1 MSKEH
6 EQTIPF
12 AIVPSEVVMD
22 TRLTLETMRVL
33 VTLYSFRNKN
43 TGLAFP
49 GREAI
54 SERCGMHPSNI
65 SEATSKLVDLGWV
78 VKDGEGGHSKST
90 RYTINIPEVVT
101 ELAASSKAKSQARKD
116 KKVADSA
123 MVAQSAIVAE
133 QATLKVA
140 DSATPRIAQSATRKE
155 HTNITNQLTVI
166 PLSATPEKVKP
177 IADTELQTACK
188 ATWKSYC
195 AAYFNRYGVDPL
207 RNLSVNSTIKL
218 FVKKLPY
225 TEAPLVAAF
234 FVNHNDK
241 FYIQK
246 THAVPLMLKDAEGLR
261 TQWATGQTMTG
272 TKASQIDKTASN
284 YDSAQ
289 QAMAML
295 RRKNAAQ

>member
-1 MSKEH
+1 MAGVFFSWR
-6 EQTIPF
+6 Q
-12 AIVPSEVVMD
+12 AILESNLQPT
-22 TRLTLETMRVL
+22 TRHVLLTLACHMNDAGESCYPSIEL
-33 VTLYSFRNKN
+33 LCKE
-43 TGLAFP
+43 TGLSNRSVITHLQNANQDGWIQVSKHGFSGQRWANHEYRMSWP
-49 GREAI
+49 KDFQMQEVRKKVVNEVHNV
-54 SERCGMHPSNI
+54 SEKAVNQIHDLNIKVVNVVPEGSEPS
-65 SEATSKLVDLGWV
+65 SKKV
-78 VKDGEGGHSKST
+78 VKEVHTST
-90 RYTINIPEVVT
+90 SMSTSVNSPINPT
-101 ELAASSKAKSQARKD
+101 
-116 KKVADSA
+116 
-123 MVAQSAIVAE
+123 
-133 QATLKVA
+133 T
-140 DSATPRIAQSATRKE
+140 
-155 HTNITNQLTVI
+155 
-166 PLSATPEKVKP
+166 LSATPEKVKP

-195 AAYFNRYGVDPL
+195 TAYFNRYGVDPL

-289 QAMAML
+289 QAMVML
-295 RRKNAAQ
+295 RRKHAAK